1 MTRTA
6 DPQRHLRAVPGDV
19 APYVLI
25 PGDPGRADR
34 IAERFAEARLIA
46 RHREYT
52 LYTGVTEAGTPI
64 SVCST
69 GIGGPSASIA
79 VEELV
84 RVGATHFIR
93 VGSAGGRQP
102 HIPIGS
108 TVIVTAAYRGEGT
121 SLDYVPLPF
130 PAVADLDVTLALRRA
145 AEAVIGHRAIEGIV
159 YTRDAFYRRDDGTNA
174 RLTEAGVVLGSDAP
188 AYRFS
193 VQIGGT
199 DYDYVVRVRREGNEP
214 VSIEA
219 RCACTKSD
227 VVAFAVDKVMES
239 STGLASSTSPPV
251 VDVDSEVQPVPDEET
266 APRDRAARVGPL
278 GVTGIVVMIGGAAA
292 MVAGGVMLGR
302 GERES
307 LVGDDDE
314 RVRIDDLRPAGRAA
328 LGVGAGALAVGVVF
342 VVLDQTV
349 SKRRRRAVSL
359 APDVGPRGLAL
370 RLTGRF

>member
-1 MTRTA
+1 MMPR
-6 DPQRHLRAVPGDV
+6 L
-19 APYVLI
+19 L
-25 PGDPGRADR
+25 GRA
-34 IAERFAEARLIA
+34 
-46 RHREYT
+46 
-52 LYTGVTEAGTPI
+52 
-64 SVCST
+64 
-69 GIGGPSASIA
+69 
-79 VEELV
+79 
-84 RVGATHFIR
+84 
-93 VGSAGGRQP
+93 
-102 HIPIGS
+102 
-108 TVIVTAAYRGEGT
+108 
-121 SLDYVPLPF
+121 
-130 PAVADLDVTLALRRA
+130 AVAFAAAGALASAPVVHAHAHCTLVPASLEVQVDRSLSDHALLEQWLHEQLEPA
-145 AEAVIGHRAIEGIV
+145 
-159 YTRDAFYRRDDGTNA
+159 
-174 RLTEAGVVLGSDAP
+174 LTEAGVVLGSDAP